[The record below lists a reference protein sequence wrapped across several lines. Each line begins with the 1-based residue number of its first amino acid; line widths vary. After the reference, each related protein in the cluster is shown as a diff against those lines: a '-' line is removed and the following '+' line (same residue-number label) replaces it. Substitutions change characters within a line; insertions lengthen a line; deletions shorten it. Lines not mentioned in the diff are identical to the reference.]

1 MIKMEKQ
8 DVKSLDNEAL
18 KMLYSEVFERTQS
31 QLATDEKVDF
41 EDISYLYSIE
51 NEIRVR
57 GMVIKKDGVQ
67 QKKRAR
73 ESTREE
79 RTIRR
84 IDRTLSDMELQ
95 KTNRKKFTKWMVW
108 GIFLFMIGMILTM
121 TNVRYIYSGAILTG
135 IGIFSI
141 GVYGLATEK

>member
-1 MIKMEKQ
+1 
-8 DVKSLDNEAL
+8 
-18 KMLYSEVFERTQS
+18 
-31 QLATDEKVDF
+31 
-41 EDISYLYSIE
+41 LYSIE

-67 QKKRAR
+67 PKKGAGDT
-73 ESTREE
+73 TREE

-95 KTNRKKFTKWMVW
+95 KANRKKFTKWMVY

-135 IGIFSI
+135 IGFFSM